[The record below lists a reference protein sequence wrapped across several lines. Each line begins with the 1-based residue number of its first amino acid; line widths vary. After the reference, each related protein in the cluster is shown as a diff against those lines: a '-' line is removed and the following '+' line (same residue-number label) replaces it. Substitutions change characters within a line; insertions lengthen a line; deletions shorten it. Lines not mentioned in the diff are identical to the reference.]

1 MWLTHIGPVPVEE
14 LVVAAVSGASVA
26 LVAGRL
32 ALARI
37 LARLDRS
44 D

>member
-1 MWLTHIGPVPVEE
+1 MIAHVGPIPVEE
-14 LVVAAVSGASVA
+14 LVVAAVSGAGVA

-32 ALARI
+32 V
-37 LARLDRS
+37 LARLRARLYRS